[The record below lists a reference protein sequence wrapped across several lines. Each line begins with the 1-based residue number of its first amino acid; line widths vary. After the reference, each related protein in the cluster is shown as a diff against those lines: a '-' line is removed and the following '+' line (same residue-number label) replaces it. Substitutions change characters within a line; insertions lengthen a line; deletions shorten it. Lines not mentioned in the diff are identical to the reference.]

1 MAEAGRPTDLTK
13 EVIAKIKEAIL
24 DGKTLKDF
32 AESSGI
38 SYSTITGWTYKNQAN
53 LSDRI
58 EGWKRDR
65 KLLLAE
71 RNLEDD
77 MMLDATELEAR
88 KVRQKA
94 SMFVAET
101 LGKDKG
107 YSKRNELTGAD
118 GKDLPTPILG
128 NAYVHNDDSHKED
141 NADEIENSSDTGGHL
156 SEQDDKHTPLFD
168 TLSTERRQA
177 DVN

>member
-1 MAEAGRPTDLTK
+1 MPEAGRPTDLTK
-13 EVIAKIKEAIL
+13 EMFANIKQCIL
-24 DGKTLKDF
+24 DGNTLRDTAKLCEIP
-32 AESSGI
+32 ESTLYTWHSDN
-38 SYSTITGWTYKNQAN
+38 YLN
-53 LSDRI
+53 LADKV
-58 EGWKRDR
+58 EGWRRDR

-128 NAYVHNDDSHKED
+128 NAYVHNDDSNKED
-141 NADEIENSSDTGGHL
+141 NADAIEDSCLSGGHL